1 MNAISSRVCA
11 SALVRSA
18 DVCGAKFALEY
29 LAGGVVW
36 ELVDKDHRLG
46 GMYLARFF
54 SQRR

>member
-1 MNAISSRVCA
+1 MNATSSRVCA